1 MSRLYTPASLNET
14 QIDTKHSRLHHVLSI
29 GYEANLNSNITKNID
44 CNQTSH
50 TNNTNDTVQT
60 FHRMITK
67 SGNIGSVVE
76 SLLGTPIQFS
86 TAGKVGKNKDDKKK
100 KAEEEKKDGPSVRG
114 IG

>member
-1 MSRLYTPASLNET
+1 
-14 QIDTKHSRLHHVLSI
+14 
-29 GYEANLNSNITKNID
+29 
-44 CNQTSH
+44 
-50 TNNTNDTVQT
+50 
-60 FHRMITK
+60 MITK